1 MEPRQMKTPKILLM
15 SLSVTVILIN
25 LSSGLSLTTLTL
37 PSMTRH
43 VIQQQSKRP
52 FHYPS
57 TPRCR
62 RIHNQNA
69 GDVPSAAVHTT
80 TALLTTPIF
89 HMGHS
94 HAHHH
99 HDHDD
104 NNDTKNQLTPTQ
116 RAQKRLRRI
125 ALWVFCALA
134 ILGPKCMATPR
145 VPIQRADWMTV
156 AISIVALSSTD
167 TLRRNLVLYWHKL
180 QGFGSAIAKHSSS
193 PSSLS
198 SRGTNNKLLSKTTTT
213 TTSKSNVLYAL
224 KNLNN
229 KDGNVRD
236 TLDADRVTWVGV
248 VINIVLSVG
257 KFVVGVQQN
266 SS

>member
-1 MEPRQMKTPKILLM
+1 MKTPRLLRM

-25 LSSGLSLTTLTL
+25 LSNGLSLTTLML
-37 PSMTRH
+37 PSMTRRI
-43 VIQQQSKRP
+43 IQHKSNRP
-52 FHYPS
+52 FHHS
-57 TPRCR
+57 WTPRCR
-62 RIHNQNA
+62 RIPNQYNA
-69 GDVPSAAVHTT
+69 DIASSSVHTG

-89 HMGHS
+89 HIGHS

-99 HDHDD
+99 HDHND

-116 RAQKRLRRI
+116 RAQKRMRRI

-193 PSSLS
+193 PSSLP
-198 SRGTNNKLLSKTTTT
+198 SRGTNKLLSKTTTT

>member
-1 MEPRQMKTPKILLM
+1 MEPRQMKTPKILWM
-15 SLSVTVILIN
+15 SISVTVLLIN

-37 PSMTRH
+37 PSMTRRI
-43 VIQQQSKRP
+43 IQQQSKRS
-52 FHYPS
+52 FQYPS
-57 TPRCR
+57 TSRCR
-62 RIHNQNA
+62 RIHKQNNA
-69 GDVPSAAVHTT
+69 AIPGDSVHSA

-99 HDHDD
+99 HDHND

-134 ILGPKCMATPR
+134 ILGPKCMASPR

-198 SRGTNNKLLSKTTTT
+198 SRGTNKLLSKTTTT